1 MSVYATSRCPPTM
14 SVFLKVN
21 WDNVRLARGLGVNE
35 FDAIGPAE
43 AGGLPSSPAEDT
55 RRPAFERAPCGRG
68 GPSVVIS
75 NPSLVCSFGTTVFVF
90 WPWSG
95 LGMTRTLGRISS
107 TVEYSLGRR
116 SAGAPLM
123 NEAASGSRSMEAFE
137 SVLVCAKVVGSRRE
151 DREDGRNGPSPART
165 FREPMEPMVATDID
179 RARAFGSNR
188 DA

>member
-1 MSVYATSRCPPTM
+1 MPSNPT
-14 SVFLKVN
+14 
-21 WDNVRLARGLGVNE
+21 
-35 FDAIGPAE
+35 
-43 AGGLPSSPAEDT
+43 EDD
-55 RRPAFERAPCGRG
+55 RRPVFERAPCGRG

-75 NPSLVCSFGTTVFVF
+75 NPSLVCSFGTLVF

-107 TVEYSLGRR
+107 TVEYGLSLRCRR
-116 SAGAPLM
+116 WAGAPLM
-123 NEAASGSRSMEAFE
+123 REAASGSRSMEAFE
-137 SVLVCAKVVGSRRE
+137 SVLVYAKVVGSRRD
-151 DREDGRNGPSPART
+151 DRDDGRNGTWRASSAKM